1 MSQPG
6 FGSESRTARSIANP
20 PSPPGLPW
28 LGNLPGLVRHGA
40 VGYLSQQWKRH
51 GDTFL
56 LRVGDRRM
64 VVLAHPDSVAHV
76 LAKNAANYRKEK
88 SYENMRVLTGDGLL
102 TLEGEAWRKRRRL
115 AQPSFHRAQIDR
127 LTETMTRLTQRTLDR
142 WRSTFPKEG
151 VIDAHEEMLRL
162 ALEIV
167 GEALFGQALNQET
180 SDSSVHAFSDVLRI
194 ISERGN
200 APVQLPLHWPTPDN
214 LRLKRAL
221 ATLDRVTYQV
231 IEQARRTPSPHTL
244 LGTLIAARDADTG
257 EALRD
262 EEIRNEV
269 VTLFVAGHETTALA
283 LSWGFALLGHAPEVV
298 ARMRDEVRSVLGDR
312 PPTAADIPRLVY
324 VRQVIDEILRLR
336 CPVWTVARDTQQD
349 DEIGGFRIRAGDIVL
364 PSAYLTHRHPD
375 FWDEPERFDPERFTP
390 ERVKER
396 PQWAYYP
403 FSLGQRMCIGNTFS
417 LVESQVVLALLLQQC
432 DFELVDLRPVPQR
445 ATFTL
450 RPGRPIKVRIRF
462 RS

>member
-1 MSQPG
+1 MSLPG
-6 FGSESRTARSIANP
+6 LLHGSRVTSSPADP

-40 VGYLSQQWKRH
+40 VGYLSKQWQQL
-51 GDTFL
+51 GDTFV

-76 LAKNAANYRKEK
+76 LAKNAANYRKEG
-88 SYENMRVLTGDGLL
+88 SYENMRILTGDGLL
-102 TLEGEAWRKRRRL
+102 TLEGDSWRKRRRL

-127 LTETMTRLTQRTLDR
+127 LMETMVRLTQRTLER
-142 WRSTFPKEG
+142 WRGDFSREG
-151 VIDAHEEMLRL
+151 VIDAHQEMLRL

-194 ISERGN
+194 ISDRGN
-200 APVQLPLHWPTPDN
+200 APVRLPLHWPTPDN
-214 LRLKRAL
+214 LRLKHAL
-221 ATLDRVTYQV
+221 STLNRVTYQV
-231 IEQARRTPSPHTL
+231 IEQARQRPNADTL

-257 EALRD
+257 EALSD
-262 EEIRNEV
+262 AEIRNEV

-283 LSWGFALLGHAPEVV
+283 LSWGFALLGRAPDVV
-298 ARMRDEVRSVLGDR
+298 ARMRDEVHRVLGER
-312 PPTAADIPRLVY
+312 PPTAADLPKLVY
-324 VRQVIDEILRLR
+324 LRQVIDEILRLR
-336 CPVWTVARDTQQD
+336 CPIWTVARDTQQD
-349 DEIGGFRIRAGDIVL
+349 DEIGGFRVRARDIVL
-364 PSAYLTHRHPD
+364 PSAYLTHRHPE
-375 FWDEPERFDPERFTP
+375 FWEDPERFDPERFTP
-390 ERVKER
+390 ERVKAR

-417 LVESQVVLALLLQQC
+417 LVESQVVLALLLQRC
-432 DFELVDLRPVPQR
+432 DFALVDPRPVPQR

-450 RPGRPIKVRIRF
+450 RPGRSIKVRIRF